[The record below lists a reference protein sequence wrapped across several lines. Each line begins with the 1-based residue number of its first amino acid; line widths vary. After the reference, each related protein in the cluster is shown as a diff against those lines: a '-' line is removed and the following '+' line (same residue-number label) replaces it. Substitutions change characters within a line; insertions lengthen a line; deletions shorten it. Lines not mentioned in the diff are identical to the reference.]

1 MVFQVFGM
9 DAPHSESSFQR
20 ESSKESRN
28 ASENISDCLAF
39 LKNFSLWTCA
49 ALVWEVSP
57 PLNDRSN
64 PVLTVSFD
72 MLFVTTMVLLMIKL
86 CEIFGSWFH
95 QSSGHHP
102 ISFYDLFSLA
112 YDVFHVP
119 LPMLQQSHQHQ
130 NLLPLTYVEI
140 IRPSCKNRGIAWAIK
155 AVIKQSSKK
164 KSLEQ
169 HQHTCDTYRSN
180 RSLSLRW

>member
-1 MVFQVFGM
+1 MPRTQKV
-9 DAPHSESSFQR
+9 PSSVNLR
-20 ESSKESRN
+20 RRVEMPVKTH
-28 ASENISDCLAF
+28 LTVWLF
-39 LKNFSLWTCA
+39 LKTLACE
-49 ALVWEVSP
+49 LRWEVSQ
-57 PLNDRSN
+57 PLNNRSN

-102 ISFYDLFSLA
+102 ISFYDLFSLS

-130 NLLPLTYVEI
+130 NLLPLNYVEI

-180 RSLSLRW
+180 RSMSLRW